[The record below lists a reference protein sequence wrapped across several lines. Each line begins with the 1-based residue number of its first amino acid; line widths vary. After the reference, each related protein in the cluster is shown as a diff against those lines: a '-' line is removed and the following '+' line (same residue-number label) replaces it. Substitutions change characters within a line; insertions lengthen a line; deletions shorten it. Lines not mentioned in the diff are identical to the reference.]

1 MRTGQA
7 VVAVPPVG
15 LDDKHPGV
23 QEAAEVGTGGGWGD
37 TRFSSQAAGR
47 KCPSVVEGHEYA
59 ATASISEDLG
69 HGGDIGIS
77 VHGRQRRGSIFRW
90 GPKC

>member
-7 VVAVPPVG
+7 VLAVPPVG

-23 QEAAEVGTGGGWGD
+23 YQAAEVGTSSGWSD

-47 KCPSVVEGHEYA
+47 KGSSVVEGHEHA
-59 ATASISEDLG
+59 ATAAISEHLG
-69 HGGDIGIS
+69 HDGDIGIS
-77 VHGRQRRGSIFRW
+77 EDVPERRGSIFRW